1 MSRLILRLKHAPS
14 LRLDVSALT
23 PDTLAERSA
32 SEVAALPLWQGKE
45 CLTVGDLFEV
55 RADTSASAS
64 GDAPEL
70 IFEGD
75 LTRCDRLGWNMRS
88 GTLRIDG
95 NAGDYTG
102 CGMRGGN
109 LEILG
114 NAGDF
119 TAAAMSGGSLAI
131 RGNTGDFAAAAL
143 PGDMEGMRGGQL
155 TIAGHAGDR
164 LGDRMRRGTVL
175 VAGNA
180 GDFAA
185 SRMVAGTL
193 GIAGDVGTHFGF
205 GMRRGTVVLVRANP
219 PLAPTFVET
228 EHNIAV
234 SWVLLARSLERAD
247 SAFAG
252 LARRVPQRHAG
263 DLAVDGK
270 GEILRCAI

>member
-1 MSRLILRLKHAPS
+1 MSRLILRLKHAPA
-14 LRLDVSALT
+14 LRLDVSTLT
-23 PDTLAERSA
+23 PGMLAERSV

-45 CLTVGDLFEV
+45 RLAVGDLFDV
-55 RADTSASAS
+55 RTDTRAAASN
-64 GDAPEL
+64 DAPEL

-75 LTRCDRLGWNMRS
+75 LGRCDRLGWQMIG
-88 GTLRIDG
+88 GTLYIDG

-102 CGMRGGN
+102 CGMSGGT
-109 LEILG
+109 LEVRG

-119 TAAAMSGGSLAI
+119 TAAAMSGGNLAI
-131 RGNTGDFAAAAL
+131 RGSTGDFAAAAL

-175 VAGNA
+175 VGGNA
-180 GDFAA
+180 GAFAA

-193 GIAGDVGTHFGF
+193 GIAGDVGEHLGF

-219 PLAPTFVET
+219 ALAPTFVET

-234 SWVLLARSLERAD
+234 SWTLLARSLERSD

-252 LARRVPQRHAG
+252 LARRLPQRHAG

-270 GEILRCAI
+270 GEILRCAP